1 MFANN
6 YYALVAGLKEYTLDA
21 ENKGFDAKEIV
32 EEILE
37 VVSKGDA
44 AAVKMLYAYYDCEN
58 LINLRNG
65 SSAHNALGNLSRE
78 EIEAEMANPTH
89 LPSRIANVIRAYANP
104 EGEEAE
110 SVDVGKRFEKSLFE
124 AYYEECAGSKCR
136 FLREW
141 SSFDRTMRNIT
152 AAAVARSQSRPIE
165 EVTIGEGDVVE
176 QLQRSSAAD
185 FGLRGEYAFV
195 DGVIAAVND
204 EQNLLEKERKIDLI
218 RWNEAGELVTFDYF
232 DINAVMAYLVKVNMV
247 ARWSVLDVRHGRE
260 MFERLLA
267 ELDGKDLI
275 NKQ

>member
-6 YYALVAGLKEYTLDA
+6 YYALVAGLREYTLDA

-44 AAVKMLYAYYDCEN
+44 AAVKLLYAYYDCEN

-89 LPSRIANVIRAYANP
+89 LPGRVANVIRAYANP

-110 SVDVGKRFEKSLFE
+110 TVDVGKRFEKSLFE

-218 RWNEAGELVTFDYF
+218 RWNEANELVTFE
-232 DINAVMAYLVKVNMV
+232 I
-247 ARWSVLDVRHGRE
+247 GR
-260 MFERLLA
+260 A
-267 ELDGKDLI
+267 HV
-275 NKQ
+275 

>member
-1 MFANN
+1 MFSTN
-6 YYALVAGLKEYTLDA
+6 YYALVAGLREYTLDA
-21 ENKGFDAKEIV
+21 DAKGFDAKEIV

-37 VVSKGDA
+37 VISKSDA
-44 AAVKMLYAYYDCEN
+44 AAVRLLYTYYDCEN

-89 LPSRIANVIRAYANP
+89 LPCRIANVIRAYANP

-110 SVDVGKRFEKSLFE
+110 TVDVGKRFEKSLFE
-124 AYYEECAGSKCR
+124 AYYEECAQSKCR

-141 SSFDRTMRNIT
+141 SSFDRTLRNIL

-195 DGVIAAVND
+195 DGVIVAVND

-267 ELDGKDLI
+267 DLDGKDLI

>member
-37 VVSKGDA
+37 VISKGDA
-44 AAVKMLYAYYDCEN
+44 AAVKLLYAYYDCEN
-58 LINLRNG
+58 LISLRNG
-65 SSAHNALGNLSRE
+65 RSAHNALGNLSRE

-89 LPSRIANVIRAYANP
+89 LPRRIADVIRAYANP

-110 SVDVGKRFEKSLFE
+110 VVDVAKRFEKSLFE

-152 AAAVARSQSRPIE
+152 AAAIARSQSRPIE

>member
-1 MFANN
+1 MFATN
-6 YYALVAGLKEYTLDA
+6 YYALVAGLREYTLDA
-21 ENKGFDAKEIV
+21 DAKGFDAKEIV

-37 VVSKGDA
+37 VISKSDA
-44 AAVKMLYAYYDCEN
+44 AAVRLLYTYYDCEN

-89 LPSRIANVIRAYANP
+89 LPQRIANVIRAYANP
-104 EGEEAE
+104 EGEESE
-110 SVDVGKRFEKSLFE
+110 MVDVGKRFEKSLFE
-124 AYYEECAGSKCR
+124 AYYEECAQSKCR

-141 SSFDRTMRNIT
+141 SSFDRTLRNIL

-195 DGVIAAVND
+195 DGVIVAVND

-267 ELDGKDLI
+267 DLDGKDLI

>member
-1 MFANN
+1 
-6 YYALVAGLKEYTLDA
+6 
-21 ENKGFDAKEIV
+21 
-32 EEILE
+32 
-37 VVSKGDA
+37 
-44 AAVKMLYAYYDCEN
+44 
-58 LINLRNG
+58 
-65 SSAHNALGNLSRE
+65 
-78 EIEAEMANPTH
+78 MANPTH
-89 LPSRIANVIRAYANP
+89 LPQRIANVIRAYANP

-124 AYYEECAGSKCR
+124 AYYEECARSSCR

-141 SSFDRTMRNIT
+141 SLFDRTLRNIL

-165 EVTIGEGDVVE
+165 EVTIGGGDVVE

-195 DGVIAAVND
+195 DGVISAVND

-218 RWNEAGELVTFDYF
+218 RWNEAGELSTFDYF

-267 ELDGKDLI
+267 DLDGKDLI
-275 NKQ
+275 NK

>member
-1 MFANN
+1 MFSTN
-6 YYALVAGLKEYTLDA
+6 YYALVAGLREYTLDA
-21 ENKGFDAKEIV
+21 DAKGFDAKEIV

-37 VVSKGDA
+37 VISKSDA
-44 AAVKMLYAYYDCEN
+44 AAVRLLYTYYDCEN

-89 LPSRIANVIRAYANP
+89 LPCRIANVIRAYANP

-110 SVDVGKRFEKSLFE
+110 TVDVGKRFEKSLFE
-124 AYYEECAGSKCR
+124 AYYEECAQSKCR

-141 SSFDRTMRNIT
+141 SSFDRILRNIL
-152 AAAVARSQSRPIE
+152 AAAVARSLSRPIE

-195 DGVIAAVND
+195 DGVIVAVND

-267 ELDGKDLI
+267 DLDGKDLI

>member
-1 MFANN
+1 MFSTN
-6 YYALVAGLKEYTLDA
+6 YYALVAGLREYTLDA
-21 ENKGFDAKEIV
+21 DAKGFDAKEIV

-37 VVSKGDA
+37 VISKSDA
-44 AAVKMLYAYYDCEN
+44 AAVRLLYTYYDCEN

-110 SVDVGKRFEKSLFE
+110 TVDVGKRFEKSLFE
-124 AYYEECAGSKCR
+124 AYYEECAQSKCR

-141 SSFDRTMRNIT
+141 SSFDRTLRNIL
-152 AAAVARSQSRPIE
+152 AAAVARTQSRPIE

-195 DGVIAAVND
+195 DGVIVAVND

-267 ELDGKDLI
+267 DLDGKDLI

>member
-1 MFANN
+1 MFAKN

-37 VVSKGDA
+37 VISKGDA
-44 AAVKMLYAYYDCEN
+44 AAVKLLYAYYDCEN
-58 LINLRNG
+58 LISLRNG
-65 SSAHNALGNLSRE
+65 RSAHNALGNLSRE

-89 LPSRIANVIRAYANP
+89 LPRRIADVIRAYANP

-110 SVDVGKRFEKSLFE
+110 TVDVAKRFEKSLFE
-124 AYYEECAGSKCR
+124 AYYKECSQSSCR

-152 AAAVARSQSRPIE
+152 AAAIARSQSRPIE

-218 RWNEAGELVTFDYF
+218 RWNEANELVTFDYF

-267 ELDGKDLI
+267 DLDGKDLV

>member
-78 EIEAEMANPTH
+78 EIEAEMANPTR
-89 LPSRIANVIRAYANP
+89 LPHRIANVIRAYANP

-110 SVDVGKRFEKSLFE
+110 SVDIGKRFEKSLFE

>member
-1 MFANN
+1 MFSTN
-6 YYALVAGLKEYTLDA
+6 YYALVAGLREYALDA
-21 ENKGFDAKEIV
+21 DAKGFDSKAIV

-37 VVSKGDA
+37 VISKGDA
-44 AAVKMLYAYYDCEN
+44 AAVRLLYTYYDCEN

-89 LPSRIANVIRAYANP
+89 LPRRIADVIRAYANP

-110 SVDVGKRFEKSLFE
+110 TVDVGKRFEKSLFE
-124 AYYEECAGSKCR
+124 AYYEECAHSSCR

-141 SSFDRTMRNIT
+141 SSFDRTLRNIL

-195 DGVIAAVND
+195 DGVISAVND

-218 RWNEAGELVTFDYF
+218 RWNEASELATFDYF

-247 ARWSVLDVRHGRE
+247 ARWSVLDVRHGRQ

-267 ELDGKDLI
+267 DLDGKDLI

>member
-1 MFANN
+1 MFASN

-32 EEILE
+32 DEILE
-37 VVSKGDA
+37 VISKSDA
-44 AAVKMLYAYYDCEN
+44 AAVRLLYTYYDCEN
-58 LINLRNG
+58 LISLRNG
-65 SSAHNALGNLSRE
+65 RSAHNALGNLTRE

-89 LPSRIANVIRAYANP
+89 LPSRIADVIRAYANP

-110 SVDVGKRFEKSLFE
+110 TVDVGKRFEKSLFE
-124 AYYEECAGSKCR
+124 AYYQECSHSSCR

-152 AAAVARSQSRPIE
+152 AAAIARSQSRPIE

-185 FGLRGEYAFV
+185 FGLRGEFAFV

-232 DINAVMAYLVKVNMV
+232 NINAVMSYLVKVNMV
-247 ARWSVLDVRHGRE
+247 ARWSVLDARHGRE

-267 ELDGKDLI
+267 DLDGKDLI

>member
-6 YYALVAGLKEYTLDA
+6 YYALVAGLREYALDA
-21 ENKGFDAKEIV
+21 DTKGFDAQSIV
-32 EEILE
+32 DEILE

-44 AAVKMLYAYYDCEN
+44 AAVRLLYTYYDCEN
-58 LINLRNG
+58 LANLRNG
-65 SSAHNALGNLSRE
+65 SAAHNALGNLSRE

-89 LPSRIANVIRAYANP
+89 LPQRIANVIRAYANP

-124 AYYEECAGSKCR
+124 AYYEECACSSCR

-141 SSFDRTMRNIT
+141 SSFDRTLRNIL

-165 EVTIGEGDVVE
+165 EVTIGGGDVVE

-195 DGVIAAVND
+195 DGVISAVND

-218 RWNEAGELVTFDYF
+218 RWNEAGELSTFDYF

-267 ELDGKDLI
+267 DLDGKDLI
-275 NKQ
+275 NK

>member
-1 MFANN
+1 MFSTN
-6 YYALVAGLKEYTLDA
+6 YYALVAGLREYALDA
-21 ENKGFDAKEIV
+21 EAKGFDSKSIV
-32 EEILE
+32 EDILE
-37 VVSKGDA
+37 VISKSDA
-44 AAVKMLYAYYDCEN
+44 VAVRLLYTYYDCEN

-89 LPSRIANVIRAYANP
+89 LPRRIADVIRAYANP

-110 SVDVGKRFEKSLFE
+110 TVDVSKRFEKSLFE
-124 AYYEECAGSKCR
+124 AYYEECSHSACR

-141 SSFDRTMRNIT
+141 SSFDRTLRNIL
-152 AAAVARSQSRPIE
+152 AAAVARSQSRSIE

-195 DGVIAAVND
+195 DGVISAVND

-218 RWNEAGELVTFDYF
+218 RWNEAGELSTFDYF

-260 MFERLLA
+260 MFEQLLA
-267 ELDGKDLI
+267 DLDGKDLI

>member
-1 MFANN
+1 MFATN
-6 YYALVAGLKEYTLDA
+6 YYALVAGLREYTLDA
-21 ENKGFDAKEIV
+21 DAKGFDAKEIV
-32 EEILE
+32 EEIKE
-37 VVSKGDA
+37 VISKSDA
-44 AAVKMLYAYYDCEN
+44 AAVRLLYTYYDCEN

-89 LPSRIANVIRAYANP
+89 LPRRIADVIRAYANP

-110 SVDVGKRFEKSLFE
+110 TVDVGKRFEKSLFE
-124 AYYEECAGSKCR
+124 AYYEECAQSKCR

-141 SSFDRTMRNIT
+141 SSFDRTLRNIL

-195 DGVIAAVND
+195 DGVIVAVND

-267 ELDGKDLI
+267 DLDGKDLI

>member
-6 YYALVAGLKEYTLDA
+6 YYALVAGLREYALDA
-21 ENKGFDAKEIV
+21 DTKGFDAQAIV
-32 EEILE
+32 EEILD
-37 VVSKGDA
+37 VVSKSDA
-44 AAVKMLYAYYDCEN
+44 ASVRLLYAYYDCEN
-58 LINLRNG
+58 LANLRNG
-65 SSAHNALGNLSRE
+65 SAAHNALGNLSRE
-78 EIEAEMANPTH
+78 ELEAEMTNPTH
-89 LPSRIANVIRAYANP
+89 LPQRIADVIRAYANP

-124 AYYEECAGSKCR
+124 AYYEECSHSNCR

-141 SSFDRTMRNIT
+141 SSFDRTLRNIL

-195 DGVIAAVND
+195 DGVISAVND

-218 RWNEAGELVTFDYF
+218 RWNEAGELSTFDYF

-267 ELDGKDLI
+267 DLDGKDLI
-275 NKQ
+275 NK

>member
-1 MFANN
+1 MFATN
-6 YYALVAGLKEYTLDA
+6 YYALVAGLREYTLDA
-21 ENKGFDAKEIV
+21 DAKGFDAKEIV

-37 VVSKGDA
+37 VISKSDA
-44 AAVKMLYAYYDCEN
+44 AAVRLLYTYYDCEN

-110 SVDVGKRFEKSLFE
+110 TVDVGKRFEKSLFE
-124 AYYEECAGSKCR
+124 AYYEECAQSKCR

-141 SSFDRTMRNIT
+141 SSFDRTLRNIL

-195 DGVIAAVND
+195 DGVIVAVND

-267 ELDGKDLI
+267 DLDGKDLI

>member
-1 MFANN
+1 MFATN
-6 YYALVAGLKEYTLDA
+6 YYALVAGLREYTLDA
-21 ENKGFDAKEIV
+21 DAKGFDAKEIV

-37 VVSKGDA
+37 VISKSDA
-44 AAVKMLYAYYDCEN
+44 AAVRLLYTYYDCEN

-89 LPSRIANVIRAYANP
+89 LPRRIADVIRAYANP

-110 SVDVGKRFEKSLFE
+110 TVDVGKRFEKSLFE
-124 AYYEECAGSKCR
+124 AYYEECAQSKCR

-141 SSFDRTMRNIT
+141 SSFDRTLRNIL

-195 DGVIAAVND
+195 DGVIVAVND

-267 ELDGKDLI
+267 DLDGKDLI
-275 NKQ
+275 HKQ

>member
-6 YYALVAGLKEYTLDA
+6 YYALVAGLREYALDA
-21 ENKGFDAKEIV
+21 DTKGFDAQAIV
-32 EEILE
+32 GEILD

-44 AAVKMLYAYYDCEN
+44 ASVRLLYAYYDCEN
-58 LINLRNG
+58 LANLRNG
-65 SSAHNALGNLSRE
+65 SAAHNGLGNLSRE
-78 EIEAEMANPTH
+78 ELEAEMTNPTH
-89 LPSRIANVIRAYANP
+89 LPQRIADVIRAYANP

-124 AYYEECAGSKCR
+124 AYYEECSHSNCR

-141 SSFDRTMRNIT
+141 SSFDRTLRNIL

-195 DGVIAAVND
+195 DGVISAVND

-218 RWNEAGELVTFDYF
+218 RWNEVGELSTFDYF

-267 ELDGKDLI
+267 DLDGKDLI
-275 NKQ
+275 NK

>member
-6 YYALVAGLKEYTLDA
+6 YYALVAGLREYALDA
-21 ENKGFDAKEIV
+21 DTKGFDAQAIV
-32 EEILE
+32 EEILD
-37 VVSKGDA
+37 VVSKSDA
-44 AAVKMLYAYYDCEN
+44 ASVRLLYAYYDCEN
-58 LINLRNG
+58 LANLRNG
-65 SSAHNALGNLSRE
+65 SAAHNALGNLSRE
-78 EIEAEMANPTH
+78 ELEAEMTNPTH
-89 LPSRIANVIRAYANP
+89 LPRRIADVIRAYANP

-124 AYYEECAGSKCR
+124 AYYEECSHSNCR

-141 SSFDRTMRNIT
+141 SSFDRTLRNIL

-195 DGVIAAVND
+195 DGVISAVND

-218 RWNEAGELVTFDYF
+218 RWNEAGELSTFDYF

-247 ARWSVLDVRHGRE
+247 ARWSVLDARFGRE

-267 ELDGKDLI
+267 DLDGKDLI
-275 NKQ
+275 NK

>member
-1 MFANN
+1 MFSTN
-6 YYALVAGLKEYTLDA
+6 YYALVAGLREYTLDA
-21 ENKGFDAKEIV
+21 DAKGFDAKEIV

-37 VVSKGDA
+37 VISKSDA
-44 AAVKMLYAYYDCEN
+44 AAVRLLYTYYDCEN

-89 LPSRIANVIRAYANP
+89 LPCRIANVIRAHANP

-110 SVDVGKRFEKSLFE
+110 TVDVGKRFEKSLFE
-124 AYYEECAGSKCR
+124 AYYEECAQSKCR

-141 SSFDRTMRNIT
+141 SSFDRTLRNIL

-195 DGVIAAVND
+195 DGVIVAVND

-267 ELDGKDLI
+267 DLDGKDLI

>member
-1 MFANN
+1 MFATN
-6 YYALVAGLKEYTLDA
+6 YYALVAGLREYTLDA
-21 ENKGFDAKEIV
+21 DAKGFDAKEIV

-37 VVSKGDA
+37 VISKSDA
-44 AAVKMLYAYYDCEN
+44 AAVRLLYTYYDCEN

-89 LPSRIANVIRAYANP
+89 LPRRIADVIRAYANP

-110 SVDVGKRFEKSLFE
+110 VVDVAKRFEKSLFE
-124 AYYEECAGSKCR
+124 AYYEECAQSKCR

-141 SSFDRTMRNIT
+141 SSFDRTLRNIL

-195 DGVIAAVND
+195 DGVIVAVND

-267 ELDGKDLI
+267 DLDGKDLI

>member
-1 MFANN
+1 MFSTN
-6 YYALVAGLKEYTLDA
+6 YYALVAGLREYTLDA
-21 ENKGFDAKEIV
+21 DAKGFDAKEIV

-37 VVSKGDA
+37 VISKSDA
-44 AAVKMLYAYYDCEN
+44 VAVRLLYTYYDCEN

-89 LPSRIANVIRAYANP
+89 LPCRIANVIRAYANP

-110 SVDVGKRFEKSLFE
+110 TVDVGKRFEKSLFE
-124 AYYEECAGSKCR
+124 AYYEECAQSKCR

-141 SSFDRTMRNIT
+141 SSFDRTLRNIL

-195 DGVIAAVND
+195 DGVIVAVND

-267 ELDGKDLI
+267 DLDGKDLI

>member
-78 EIEAEMANPTH
+78 EIEAEMANPTR
-89 LPSRIANVIRAYANP
+89 LPHRIANVIRAYANP

>member
-1 MFANN
+1 MFSTN
-6 YYALVAGLKEYTLDA
+6 YYALVAGLREYTLDA
-21 ENKGFDAKEIV
+21 DAKGFDAKEIV

-37 VVSKGDA
+37 VISKSDA
-44 AAVKMLYAYYDCEN
+44 AAVRLLYTYYDCEN

-89 LPSRIANVIRAYANP
+89 LPCRIANVIRAYANP

-110 SVDVGKRFEKSLFE
+110 TVDVGKRFEKSLFE
-124 AYYEECAGSKCR
+124 AYYEECAQSKCR

-141 SSFDRTMRNIT
+141 SSFDRTLRNIL
-152 AAAVARSQSRPIE
+152 AAAVARSLSRPIE

-195 DGVIAAVND
+195 DGVIVAVND

-267 ELDGKDLI
+267 DLDGKDLI

>member
-1 MFANN
+1 MFATN

-21 ENKGFDAKEIV
+21 ENKGFDAKEIAD
-32 EEILE
+32 EILE
-37 VVSKGDA
+37 VISKSDA
-44 AAVKMLYAYYDCEN
+44 AAVRLLYTYYDCEN
-58 LINLRNG
+58 LISLRNG
-65 SSAHNALGNLSRE
+65 RSAHNALGNLSRE

-89 LPSRIANVIRAYANP
+89 LPRRIADVIRAYANP

-110 SVDVGKRFEKSLFE
+110 TVDVSKRFEKSLFE
-124 AYYEECAGSKCR
+124 AYYEECAQSNCR

-152 AAAVARSQSRPIE
+152 AAAIARSQSRPIE

-176 QLQRSSAAD
+176 QLQRSSATD

-232 DINAVMAYLVKVNMV
+232 NINTVMSYLVKINMV
-247 ARWSVLDVRHGRE
+247 ARWSVLDARHGRE

-267 ELDGKDLI
+267 DLDGKDLI

>member
-6 YYALVAGLKEYTLDA
+6 YYALVAGLREYALDA
-21 ENKGFDAKEIV
+21 DTKGFDAQAIV
-32 EEILE
+32 EEILD
-37 VVSKGDA
+37 VVSKSDA
-44 AAVKMLYAYYDCEN
+44 ASVRLLYAYYDCEN
-58 LINLRNG
+58 LANLRNG
-65 SSAHNALGNLSRE
+65 SAAHNGLGNLSRE
-78 EIEAEMANPTH
+78 ELEAEMTNPTH
-89 LPSRIANVIRAYANP
+89 LPQRIADVIRAYANP

-124 AYYEECAGSKCR
+124 AYYEECSHSNCR

-141 SSFDRTMRNIT
+141 SSFDRTLRNIL

-195 DGVIAAVND
+195 DGVISAVND

-218 RWNEAGELVTFDYF
+218 RWNEAGELSTFDYF

-247 ARWSVLDVRHGRE
+247 ARWSVLDARFGRE

-267 ELDGKDLI
+267 DLDGKDLI
-275 NKQ
+275 NK

>member
-1 MFANN
+1 MFASN

-32 EEILE
+32 DEILE
-37 VVSKGDA
+37 VISKSDA
-44 AAVKMLYAYYDCEN
+44 AAVRLLYTYYDCEN
-58 LINLRNG
+58 LISLRNG
-65 SSAHNALGNLSRE
+65 RSAHNALGNLTRE

-89 LPSRIANVIRAYANP
+89 LPRRIADVIRAYANP

-110 SVDVGKRFEKSLFE
+110 TVDVGKRFEKSLFE
-124 AYYEECAGSKCR
+124 AYYQECSHSSCR

-152 AAAVARSQSRPIE
+152 AAAIARSQSRPIE

-185 FGLRGEYAFV
+185 FGLRGEFAFV

-232 DINAVMAYLVKVNMV
+232 NINAVMSYLVKVNMV
-247 ARWSVLDVRHGRE
+247 ARWSVLDARHGRE

-267 ELDGKDLI
+267 DLDGKDLI

>member
-1 MFANN
+1 MFSTN
-6 YYALVAGLKEYTLDA
+6 YYALVAGLREYTLDA
-21 ENKGFDAKEIV
+21 DAKGFDAKEIV

-37 VVSKGDA
+37 VISKSDA
-44 AAVKMLYAYYDCEN
+44 AAVRLLYTYYDCEN

-89 LPSRIANVIRAYANP
+89 LPRRIADVIRAYANP
-104 EGEEAE
+104 DGEEAE
-110 SVDVGKRFEKSLFE
+110 TVDVGKRFEKSLFE
-124 AYYEECAGSKCR
+124 AYYEECAQSKCR

-141 SSFDRTMRNIT
+141 SSFDRTLRNIL
-152 AAAVARSQSRPIE
+152 AAAVARTQSRPIE

-195 DGVIAAVND
+195 DGVIVAVND

-267 ELDGKDLI
+267 DLDGKDLI

>member
-1 MFANN
+1 MFATN

-21 ENKGFDAKEIV
+21 ENKGFDAKEIAD
-32 EEILE
+32 EILE
-37 VVSKGDA
+37 VISKSDA
-44 AAVKMLYAYYDCEN
+44 TAVRLLYTYYDCEN
-58 LINLRNG
+58 LISLRNG
-65 SSAHNALGNLSRE
+65 RSAHNALGNLSRE

-89 LPSRIANVIRAYANP
+89 LPRRIADVIRAYANP

-110 SVDVGKRFEKSLFE
+110 TVDVNKRFEKSLFE
-124 AYYEECAGSKCR
+124 AYYEECAQSNCR

-152 AAAVARSQSRPIE
+152 AAAIARSQSRPIE

-232 DINAVMAYLVKVNMV
+232 NINTVMSYLVKINMV
-247 ARWSVLDVRHGRE
+247 ARWSVLDARHGRE

-267 ELDGKDLI
+267 DLDGKDLI

>member
-1 MFANN
+1 MFSTN
-6 YYALVAGLKEYTLDA
+6 YYALVAGLREYTLDA
-21 ENKGFDAKEIV
+21 DAKGFDAKEIV

-37 VVSKGDA
+37 VISERDA
-44 AAVKMLYAYYDCEN
+44 AAVRLLYTYYDCEN

-78 EIEAEMANPTH
+78 EIETEMANPTH

-110 SVDVGKRFEKSLFE
+110 TVDVGKRFEKSLFE
-124 AYYEECAGSKCR
+124 AYYEECAQSKCR

-141 SSFDRTMRNIT
+141 SSFDRTLRNIL

-195 DGVIAAVND
+195 DGVIVAVND

-267 ELDGKDLI
+267 DLDGKDLI

>member
-1 MFANN
+1 MFSTN
-6 YYALVAGLKEYTLDA
+6 YYALVAGLREYTLDA
-21 ENKGFDAKEIV
+21 DAKGFDAKEIV

-37 VVSKGDA
+37 VISKSDA
-44 AAVKMLYAYYDCEN
+44 AAVRLLYTYYDCEN

-89 LPSRIANVIRAYANP
+89 LPRRIADVIRAYANP

-110 SVDVGKRFEKSLFE
+110 TVDVGKRFEKSLFE
-124 AYYEECAGSKCR
+124 AYYEECAQSKCR

-141 SSFDRTMRNIT
+141 SSFDRTLRNIL

-195 DGVIAAVND
+195 DGVIVAVND

-267 ELDGKDLI
+267 DLDGKDLI

>member
-44 AAVKMLYAYYDCEN
+44 TAVKMLYAYYDCEN

-78 EIEAEMANPTH
+78 EIEAEMANPTR
-89 LPSRIANVIRAYANP
+89 LPHRIANVIRAYANP

>member
-6 YYALVAGLKEYTLDA
+6 YYALVAGLREYTLDA

-44 AAVKMLYAYYDCEN
+44 AAVKLLYAYYDCEN

-65 SSAHNALGNLSRE
+65 SLAHNALGNLSRE

-89 LPSRIANVIRAYANP
+89 LPGRVANVIRAYANP

-110 SVDVGKRFEKSLFE
+110 AVDVGKRFEKSLFE

-218 RWNEAGELVTFDYF
+218 RWNEANELVTFDYF

>member
-1 MFANN
+1 MFSTN
-6 YYALVAGLKEYTLDA
+6 YYALVAGLREYALDA
-21 ENKGFDAKEIV
+21 DAKGFDSKAIV

-37 VVSKGDA
+37 VISKGDA
-44 AAVKMLYAYYDCEN
+44 AAVRLLYTYYDCEN

-89 LPSRIANVIRAYANP
+89 LPRRIADVIRAYANP

-110 SVDVGKRFEKSLFE
+110 TVDVGKRFEKSLFE
-124 AYYEECAGSKCR
+124 AYYEECAQSKCR

-141 SSFDRTMRNIT
+141 SSFDRTLRNIL

-195 DGVIAAVND
+195 DGVIVAVND

-267 ELDGKDLI
+267 DLDGKDLI